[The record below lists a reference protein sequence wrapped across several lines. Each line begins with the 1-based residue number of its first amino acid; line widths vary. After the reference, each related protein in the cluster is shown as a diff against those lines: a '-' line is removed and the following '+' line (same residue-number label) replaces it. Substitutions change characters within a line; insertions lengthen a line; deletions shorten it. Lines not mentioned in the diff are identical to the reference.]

1 MEFRLGT
8 RKMNGL
14 QLGRR
19 KLSSFW
25 SLDGVVKLLVLQAL
39 LWLPVVTLSL
49 KWWGFKWTQARLC
62 QFFPLRESG
71 KTGDDLADRVLQVN
85 QAVRLAA
92 KYCQPWAKC
101 LQQSLVL
108 WSLLRHQ
115 GIDSQLQI
123 GVQYKE
129 GEFAAH
135 AWVEWEG
142 WAIND
147 TQDVRDRYAAFERS
161 LDPHLSPSE

>member
-1 MEFRLGT
+1 
-8 RKMNGL
+8 MNGL
-14 QLGRR
+14 KLGMR
-19 KLSSFW
+19 KLASFW
-25 SLDGVVKLLVLQAL
+25 SLDGVVKSLLLQAL
-39 LWLPVVTLSL
+39 FWLPVVTLSL
-49 KWWGFKWTQARLC
+49 KWWGFKATQTRLS
-62 QFFPLRESG
+62 QFLPLKEAVE
-71 KTGDDLADRVLQVN
+71 TGENLPYRVLQVN

-115 GIDSQLQI
+115 GIESQLQI
-123 GVQYKE
+123 GVQYE
-129 GEFAAH
+129 QGEFAAH

-161 LDPHLSPSE
+161 LET